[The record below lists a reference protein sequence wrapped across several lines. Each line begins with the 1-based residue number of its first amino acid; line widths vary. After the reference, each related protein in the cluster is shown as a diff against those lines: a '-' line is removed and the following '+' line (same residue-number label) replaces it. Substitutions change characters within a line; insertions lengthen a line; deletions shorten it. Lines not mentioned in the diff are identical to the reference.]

1 MLAYETFFAIFIF
14 SFVPLAVKVTSANP
28 FTIGLFRLI
37 VASFLTFIL
46 WRKKITFDLF
56 FSKESWRLVLIG
68 LCFFGHWMTY
78 FYSIKI
84 AGPSIC
90 VLGMSTYGIQLI
102 FYGSVFLGYHVKKK
116 NIVALSL
123 VLAGISQLI
132 QVWNFSNNFTQGI
145 VLALIS
151 ASFYSCLPILHQKT
165 NQYFDH
171 DQRIF
176 SQFFFG
182 LIGFSF
188 FITKTSWQLSSKDWY
203 ALIFLAF
210 FGTFIAH
217 SLWARVTSKLPTT
230 TSGIIYY
237 AITPSALIL
246 SHFLLGESLTLKQII
261 AAGLILS
268 GALYNSW
275 RFHD

>member
-1 MLAYETFFAIFIF
+1 MLAYETALAIFIF
-14 SFVPLAVKVTSANP
+14 SFVPLAIKFTAANP
-28 FTIGLFRLI
+28 FTIGLFRLTI
-37 VASFLTFIL
+37 ASTLSYLL
-46 WRKKITFDLF
+46 WRKKLSISIFLNR
-56 FSKESWRLVLIG
+56 ESWRLLLIG
-68 LCFFGHWMTY
+68 ICFFCHWITY

-84 AGPSIC
+84 AGAGIC

-102 FYGSVFLGYHVKKK
+102 FYGSLFLGYHVKKK
-116 NIVALSL
+116 NILAL
-123 VLAGISQLI
+123 VLVMAGISQLI
-132 QVWNFSNNFTQGI
+132 PQWNMNNNFTQGI
-145 VLALIS
+145 VLALVS
-151 ASFYSCLPILHQKT
+151 ASFYACLPILHQRSNK
-165 NQYFDH
+165 YFDH
-171 DQRIF
+171 DVRIF

-188 FITKTSWQLSSKDWY
+188 FIGKTVWVLTAKDWY
-203 ALIFLAF
+203 ALGFLAF

-246 SHFLLGESLTLKQII
+246 SHFILGESLTTKQII

-268 GALYNSW
+268 GALYNSLKA
-275 RFHD
+275 

>member
-1 MLAYETFFAIFIF
+1 MLAYETALAIFIF
-14 SFVPLAVKVTSANP
+14 SFVPLAIKFTAANP

-37 VASFLTFIL
+37 VASILSFVL
-46 WRKKITFDLF
+46 WRKKITFAVF
-56 FSKESWRLVLIG
+56 FNRESWRLLLIG
-68 LCFFGHWMTY
+68 VFFFCHWITY

-84 AGPSIC
+84 AGPGIC

-102 FYGSVFLGYHVKKK
+102 FYGSLFLGYHVKKK
-116 NIVALSL
+116 NIIALLL

-132 QVWNFSNNFTQGI
+132 PQWNISNNFTQGI
-145 VLALIS
+145 LLALIS
-151 ASFYSCLPILHQKT
+151 ASFYACLPILHQKT
-165 NQYFDH
+165 NKYFDH
-171 DQRIF
+171 DVRIF

-188 FITKTSWQLSSKDWY
+188 FVTKTVWILTAQDWY
-203 ALIFLAF
+203 ALGFLAF

-237 AITPSALIL
+237 AITPSALLL
-246 SHFLLGESLTLKQII
+246 SHFILGENLTTKQII
-261 AAGLILS
+261 AACLILS
-268 GALYNSW
+268 GALYNSL